1 LADDAH
7 IKTKYFKVMDRI
19 IQVLPTNF
27 FFIVK
32 KEKEKKII
40 LWIKP
45 NGKLTDHLTPTQ
57 MGRPRKNPV
66 VEAEDDEQTMALAE
80 SQMMTDDADDAEPDQ
95 IGLVQEPDDESTRI
109 VADGQVLMPP
119 PPSSG
124 AEKKERKAYSTVH
137 SEKTPQ
143 GLANTISSLMKKLD
157 EAKKTRGKFE
167 GAYEKV
173 KEKLSIW
180 ANLEGQIPERHT
192 SVVCA
197 IDQVDALI
205 EYKNTWKDY
214 YYKNTKTQEKKM
226 MIHQLADLLRA
237 AADRLVNEGANE
249 NELEN
254 ELLEC
259 IELQEHQ
266 TLESARKKK
275 KELLERLG
283 KV

>member
-1 LADDAH
+1 
-7 IKTKYFKVMDRI
+7 MDRI

-45 NGKLTDHLTPTQ
+45 NGKLTDHLTPTR

-124 AEKKERKAYSTVH
+124 AVKKERKAYSTVH

-173 KEKLSIW
+173 
-180 ANLEGQIPERHT
+180 
-192 SVVCA
+192 
-197 IDQVDALI
+197 
-205 EYKNTWKDY
+205 
-214 YYKNTKTQEKKM
+214 
-226 MIHQLADLLRA
+226 
-237 AADRLVNEGANE
+237 
-249 NELEN
+249 
-254 ELLEC
+254 
-259 IELQEHQ
+259 
-266 TLESARKKK
+266 
-275 KELLERLG
+275 
-283 KV
+283 

>member
-1 LADDAH
+1 MADDAH

-32 KEKEKKII
+32 KEKEKKIFV
-40 LWIKP
+40 WIKP
-45 NGKLTDHLTPTQ
+45 NGKLTDHLTPTR

-80 SQMMTDDADDAEPDQ
+80 SQMMTDDADDADDAEADQ
-95 IGLVQEPDDESTRI
+95 IGLVQEPK
-109 VADGQVLMPP
+109 DGSPSALMPP

-173 KEKLSIW
+173 KEKLTIW

-226 MIHQLADLLRA
+226 IIHQLADLLRA

-259 IELQEHQ
+259 IELQEQ
-266 TLESARKKK
+266 QSLESARKKK

>member
-1 LADDAH
+1 
-7 IKTKYFKVMDRI
+7 MD
-19 IQVLPTNF
+19 
-27 FFIVK
+27 
-32 KEKEKKII
+32 
-40 LWIKP
+40 KP
-45 NGKLTDHLTPTQ
+45 NGKLTDHLTPTR

-80 SQMMTDDADDAEPDQ
+80 SQMMTDDADDAEADQ
-95 IGLVQEPDDESTRI
+95 IGLVQEPK
-109 VADGQVLMPP
+109 DGSPSALMPP

-173 KEKLSIW
+173 KEKLTIW

-226 MIHQLADLLRA
+226 IIHQLADLLRA

-259 IELQEHQ
+259 IELQEQ
-266 TLESARKKK
+266 QSLESARKKK